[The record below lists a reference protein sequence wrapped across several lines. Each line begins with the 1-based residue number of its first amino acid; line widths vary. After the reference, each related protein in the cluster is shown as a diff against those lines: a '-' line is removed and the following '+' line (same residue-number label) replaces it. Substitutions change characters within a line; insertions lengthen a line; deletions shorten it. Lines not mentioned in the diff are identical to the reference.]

1 MDKMA
6 VTILLRN
13 NGVPLAQA
21 HDATNSILRE
31 ETVRVSFPDAIDIR
45 SIRRE
50 LKQLG
55 VIL

>member
-1 MDKMA
+1 MA